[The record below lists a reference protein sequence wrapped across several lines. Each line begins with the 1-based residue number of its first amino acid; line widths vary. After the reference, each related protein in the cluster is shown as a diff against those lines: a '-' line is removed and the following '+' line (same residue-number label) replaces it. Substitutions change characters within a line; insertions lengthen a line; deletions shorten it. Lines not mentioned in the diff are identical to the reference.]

1 MSKPVRISVVMA
13 VKNAARYLA
22 TALDSIASQTCQPAE
37 VILVDGASTDETA
50 AIAARYA
57 FVRVIQE
64 TGRGYASAWND
75 GILASTGSHIAFL
88 DSDDRWVAEK
98 LQLQVDA
105 LMGEPGARCVIGHV
119 QFFAEPGR
127 PLPSSFKP
135 QLLERSHVAYMPG
148 ALLAQRSVFD
158 DVGLFDPS
166 WTIANDIDWFAELKD
181 KRVPI
186 AVVPQV
192 LIHKRVHDGNV
203 SYLAARS
210 PQVNTEILRLLR
222 RSIHRQ
228 REVPPDAGTRD

>member
-1 MSKPVRISVVMA
+1 
-13 VKNAARYLA
+13 
-22 TALDSIASQTCQPAE
+22 
-37 VILVDGASTDETA
+37 VDGASTDDTA
-50 AIAARYA
+50 AIAARYP
-57 FVRVIQE
+57 FVRMIQE

-75 GILASTGSHIAFL
+75 GIRAATGTHIAFL
-88 DSDDRWVAEK
+88 DSDDRWVVDK
-98 LQLQVDA
+98 LQMQVAA
-105 LMGEPGARCVIGHV
+105 LADDPLARCVIGHV

-127 PLPSSFKP
+127 PLPPSFKP

-148 ALLAQRSVFD
+148 ALLVHRSVFD

-181 KRVPI
+181 KAVRVAI
-186 AVVPQV
+186 VPHV

-228 REVPPDAGTRD
+228 RDGSAVGSDGSTQ